1 MIFGSTAL
9 RYWYPNSRQPRDLDI
24 ATQYTSSSP
33 NVEHLWVPSFSHLR
47 AVDGYV
53 VPEHLMTIKLAHL
66 NHDIHWDKHMHDFIF
81 LQRMNVTPD
90 YELLPLLQKDFAD
103 YHDRP
108 KRINLNKPLDEFF
121 TPTVT
126 RRYDHDELHEL
137 LAHYDRPLHERI
149 RPDLSKAHC
158 SRDLFFALSTTDQ
171 WLCALEE
178 AYVIAYER
186 FLSRSYMPFKHAKAA
201 ALKLMITNL
210 TSGWFNQFLIE
221 NFSTLLSIEP
231 RPEIKSA
238 FLSLEYPYDKRPF
251 R

>member
-24 ATQYTSSSP
+24 ATQSTSNSP
-33 NVEHLWVPSFSHLR
+33 SVEHHWVPSFSNLQSI
-47 AVDGYV
+47 DGYV
-53 VPEHLMTIKLAHL
+53 VPSHLMTIKLAHL
-66 NHDIHWDKHMHDFIF
+66 SYDINWDKHMHDFVF
-81 LQRMNVTPD
+81 LQNKGVTPD
-90 YELLPLLQKDFAD
+90 YDLLPLLQRDFAN
-103 YHDRP
+103 YHGT
-108 KRINLNKPLDEFF
+108 KRVNLNKSLDKFF

-126 RRYDHDELHEL
+126 RRYNHDELHEL

-149 RPDLSKAHC
+149 RPDLSKAYC
-158 SRDLFFALSTTDQ
+158 SRDLFFSLSTTDQ

-186 FLSRSYMPFKHAKAA
+186 FLSRSYMPFNHAKAA

-221 NFSTLLSIEP
+221 NFYTLLSMEP